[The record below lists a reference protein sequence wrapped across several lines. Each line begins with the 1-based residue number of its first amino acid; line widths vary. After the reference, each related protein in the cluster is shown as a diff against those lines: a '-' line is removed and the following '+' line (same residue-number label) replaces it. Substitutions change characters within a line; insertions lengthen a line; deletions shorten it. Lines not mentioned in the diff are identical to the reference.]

1 MSGAFGS
8 SQWMYASGAADF
20 YSYSIDQSLR
30 FNDGDSPEI
39 HKTWGTDATDRKH
52 FTVAFWVKRG
62 VLGTTQTM
70 LQCDTSGGQ
79 ATQIIFDTSNKF
91 RFNVAASGTGQ
102 RRLITTRVFRDTSSF
117 YHIVCAY
124 DSEASTASERAR
136 IYINGVEETAFDTDE
151 RSSIAGTDVHGI
163 MENGQSVNTIGFRDH
178 SGTSKNFLDG
188 YLCEYH
194 CIDGQTLGPTSFGET
209 KNGVWVPKEYSG
221 SYGNNGFHLTFE
233 GTGTATTTQ
242 GTTAQ
247 TNIGDDQSGSGNNF
261 AVAGLAATDVMSGE
275 SPTNNFATMNPLF
288 DGNSAVLSEGN
299 LKVSTGGF
307 SSSKYGTISTFA
319 IPKDKKIYVEIECT
333 DTVGSD
339 WTAGF
344 ATKASLEAGPGS
356 SNIGSSGAIMVYN
369 RQVEINDEQRQYTS
383 SDGLGGTGA
392 SNLAA
397 GDILGMMCDG
407 ATGKVWFSRNGT
419 YFKYISANNT
429 TAGNIGDPDNDTDE
443 IGTITGGTTDDIF
456 VVVSGNTTADDIFV
470 NFGQDSTNVAS
481 AQSDANGIGTFEYAP
496 PTDYVCLCSSSLSE
510 PTIGPNST
518 TQADDYFNTVL
529 YTGDGT
535 SSNAITGTSHQPD
548 FLWIKQR
555 NATRGHQLM
564 DSVRGASVRLQSHGG
579 TAESASALVSFDS
592 DGFTVDGSTLNGTN
606 ISGGTFVG
614 WSWKAGGTAVSNTDG
629 SIESSVSANTDAG
642 FSIVSWV
649 GDGND
654 GATVGH
660 GLNSRVE
667 AVILKDRDNS
677 TNWNVKFKDMTSNQ
691 VCFLNT
697 TDDDESPGS
706 GYIGN
711 FTADDTFTLVNG
723 GSAITNVNNSGADII
738 AYCFHSVDGYSK
750 VGTYIGSTTLPF
762 VFLGFRPAWVMVK
775 RINAGGG
782 WHIFDNKRPNAFNEI
797 DQRLEAD
804 NADPENS
811 TSGCE
816 LDFVSNGFKLRGT
829 FDNINAAGSTYIF
842 LAFAEAGGPL
852 KYSLAR

>member
-299 LKVSTGGF
+299 
-307 SSSKYGTISTFA
+307 
-319 IPKDKKIYVEIECT
+319 
-333 DTVGSD
+333 
-339 WTAGF
+339 
-344 ATKASLEAGPGS
+344 
-356 SNIGSSGAIMVYN
+356 
-369 RQVEINDEQRQYTS
+369 
-383 SDGLGGTGA
+383 
-392 SNLAA
+392 
-397 GDILGMMCDG
+397 
-407 ATGKVWFSRNGT
+407 
-419 YFKYISANNT
+419 
-429 TAGNIGDPDNDTDE
+429 
-443 IGTITGGTTDDIF
+443 
-456 VVVSGNTTADDIFV
+456 
-470 NFGQDSTNVAS
+470 
-481 AQSDANGIGTFEYAP
+481 
-496 PTDYVCLCSSSLSE
+496 
-510 PTIGPNST
+510 
-518 TQADDYFNTVL
+518 
-529 YTGDGT
+529 
-535 SSNAITGTSHQPD
+535 
-548 FLWIKQR
+548 
-555 NATRGHQLM
+555 
-564 DSVRGASVRLQSHGG
+564 
-579 TAESASALVSFDS
+579 
-592 DGFTVDGSTLNGTN
+592 
-606 ISGGTFVG
+606 
-614 WSWKAGGTAVSNTDG
+614 
-629 SIESSVSANTDAG
+629 
-642 FSIVSWV
+642 
-649 GDGND
+649 
-654 GATVGH
+654 
-660 GLNSRVE
+660 
-667 AVILKDRDNS
+667 
-677 TNWNVKFKDMTSNQ
+677 
-691 VCFLNT
+691 
-697 TDDDESPGS
+697 
-706 GYIGN
+706 
-711 FTADDTFTLVNG
+711 
-723 GSAITNVNNSGADII
+723 
-738 AYCFHSVDGYSK
+738 
-750 VGTYIGSTTLPF
+750 
-762 VFLGFRPAWVMVK
+762 
-775 RINAGGG
+775 
-782 WHIFDNKRPNAFNEI
+782 
-797 DQRLEAD
+797 
-804 NADPENS
+804 
-811 TSGCE
+811 
-816 LDFVSNGFKLRGT
+816 
-829 FDNINAAGSTYIF
+829 
-842 LAFAEAGGPL
+842 
-852 KYSLAR
+852 